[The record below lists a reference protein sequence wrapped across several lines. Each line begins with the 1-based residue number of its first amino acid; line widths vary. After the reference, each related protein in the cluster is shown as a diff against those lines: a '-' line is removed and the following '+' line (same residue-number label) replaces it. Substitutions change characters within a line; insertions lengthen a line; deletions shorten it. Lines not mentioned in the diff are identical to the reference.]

1 VIEDRLGA
9 TGVLLGETVTCTVPG
24 YARGR
29 MVAGGPDLVAR
40 LKRPQRRLEAPR
52 LAIAAWVNR
61 RGDQRPVQSVGGW
74 LPL

>member
-1 VIEDRLGA
+1 MIEDRLGA

-29 MVAGGPDLVAR
+29 MGADGPDLVAR
-40 LKRPQRRLEAPR
+40 LERPRLEAPR
-52 LAIAAWVNR
+52 LAIATWVNR
-61 RGDQRPVQSVGGW
+61 QGDQRPVQSVGGW